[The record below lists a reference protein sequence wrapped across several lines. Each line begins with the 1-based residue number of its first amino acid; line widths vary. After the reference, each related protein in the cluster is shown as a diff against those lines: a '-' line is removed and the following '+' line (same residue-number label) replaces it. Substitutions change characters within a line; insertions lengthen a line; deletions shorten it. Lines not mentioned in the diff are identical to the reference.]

1 MQTKNICKK
10 RLSCPTGGH
19 IWLNWICRCLLLG
32 AGIAMVT
39 GAVHAAADPLRQLV
53 LDSLA
58 DIEKEIHEWDR
69 AGSWELTATIVVGII
84 GGVAAALQAIKSG
97 WARVVTAVL
106 GVLSGVLVIVNQN
119 CFDVDHRV
127 YRSLAQQ
134 SHKLVRD
141 FTMQLGLYP
150 SPLTRDDYKDLCTQV
165 IKLEKDVGDL
175 QRAVF
180 GKNTTPAAHAS
191 IHTFLPSLISTAYAM
206 EGASDMPDWA
216 KTLPNDA
223 DNIYFVGVAN
233 DRTAAQARDAA
244 QQQAKAAVESSFETA
259 LRSYSKIP
267 AEDVAHL
274 AHEISESGEVVST
287 FVVPASGAY
296 RGYALVRVPRA
307 LTALS
312 AKSFF
317 LAHSLP
323 FDPKLLDQIA
333 VGDKT
338 KQVAATE
345 ANEQKA
351 AAQKG
356 VAYVHVATPADRALG
371 AVLCQSIGEV
381 VSAPSVEVQISQ
393 PANTVRY
400 FNSEDAGLAAKIK
413 DVAEK
418 TLAAEG
424 YSIQLQLKDEYAEG
438 YKTPK
443 QQHQFEVWL
452 APVPRIAPRVN
463 LEVQTGTPADR
474 IEELKKALVAA
485 GYEVSKTENVPRIPS
500 RNARVFYYKK
510 SDADEANSLVKALP
524 DLGLL
529 SSKETATLAKAP
541 SDFRPRHYDLRVGK
555 DTFAGESS
563 PP

>member
-1 MQTKNICKK
+1 MA
-10 RLSCPTGGH
+10 TG
-19 IWLNWICRCLLLG
+19 N
-32 AGIAMVT
+32 
-39 GAVHAAADPLRQLV
+39 VHASADPLRQLV

-58 DIEKEIHEWDR
+58 DIEKEIHGWDR
-69 AGSWELTATIVVGII
+69 AGSWELTATIIVGII
-84 GGVAAALQAIKSG
+84 GLVAAALQAIKSA
-97 WARVVTAVL
+97 WARVITAVL

-119 CFDVDHRV
+119 CFDADHRV
-127 YRSLAQQ
+127 YRSLARQ
-134 SHKLVRD
+134 SHQLVRD
-141 FTMQLGLYP
+141 FTRQLGFYP
-150 SPLTRDDYKDLCTQV
+150 SPLSRDDYKDLCTQM
-165 IKLEKDVGDL
+165 IKLEKDLGDL
-175 QRAVF
+175 QRAGF
-180 GKNTTPAAHAS
+180 GKNPTPPAHVATH
-191 IHTFLPSLISTAYAM
+191 ILLPSLISTAYAM
-206 EGASDMPDWA
+206 ESASDMPDWA
-216 KTLPNDA
+216 KAVPNDA
-223 DNIYFVGVAN
+223 ENIYVVGVAN
-233 DRTAAQARDAA
+233 DRTAGQARDAA

-267 AEDVAHL
+267 AEDVSHL
-274 AHEISESGEVVST
+274 AHEISGSGEVVST
-287 FVVPASGAY
+287 FVVPASGVY

-317 LAHSLP
+317 VVHSLP

-333 VGDKT
+333 AGEKT
-338 KQVAATE
+338 KEAAVTE
-345 ANEQKA
+345 ANKQKA

-356 VAYVHVATPADRALG
+356 VAYVHVAAPTDRALG
-371 AVLCQSIGEV
+371 GVLSQSIGEV

-400 FNSEDAGLAAKIK
+400 FNSTDAELAAKIK

-424 YSIQLQLKDEYAEG
+424 YPIQLQLKDEYAEG

-452 APVPRIAPRVN
+452 GPVPRIAPRVN
-463 LEVQTGTPADR
+463 LEVEPGTPPEK
-474 IEELKKALVAA
+474 IEELTKALMAA
-485 GYEVSKTENVPRIPS
+485 GYEVPKTENVPGIPS

-555 DTFAGESS
+555 DSFTTERA